1 MKLDGK
7 KAGYLLLRLAL
18 GVVFLLYGVNKLQTG
33 VGATIDQMGRQF
45 ERTFLPS
52 IAVKAFAGVLPFLE
66 VLIGL
71 LAVSGLFT
79 RAALVLAGLELIAL
93 SIGLALLGN
102 TATVATNLL
111 FLLVVYVLLSHE
123 EDNALSLDAA
133 RKSA

>member
-7 KAGYLLLRLAL
+7 KAGYFLLRLAL
-18 GVVFLLYGVNKLQTG
+18 GSVFLLYGVNKLQAG

-45 ERTFLPS
+45 DRTFLPS
-52 IAVKAFAGVLPFLE
+52 IAVKAFAAVLPFCE

-71 LAVSGLFT
+71 LVVTGLFT
-79 RAALVLAGLELIAL
+79 RAALVLAGLVLIAL
-93 SIGLALLGN
+93 SAGLAVLGN

-123 EDNALSLDAA
+123 EDNAVSLDAA
-133 RKSA
+133 RKSS